1 MCENAEPSRKLE
13 RVMRNGLS
21 IRAGMAVALAVA
33 LAVGLLAG
41 LTPMLACAQ
50 SMPLE
55 NLDHFPRA
63 TLVIEAGGH
72 VRRFRAWIADT
83 TARQAQG
90 LMFVRN
96 LPADEGMIFPMHP
109 PQVAQFW
116 MANTYIPLDMLFV
129 APGGRIEKITVNAK
143 PFSLKTISSGTPVEA
158 VIEIGGG
165 EARTLGITVGSLVRW
180 TPVAAQ

>member
-1 MCENAEPSRKLE
+1 
-13 RVMRNGLS
+13 MRNGLS
-21 IRAGMAVALAVA
+21 IRAGMAAALAA
-33 LAVGLLAG
+33 GLLAG
-41 LTPMLACAQ
+41 LTPAPARAQ
-50 SMPLE
+50 SMTLE

-90 LMFVRN
+90 LMFVRD
-96 LPADEGMIFPMHP
+96 LPADEAMIFPMHP
-109 PQVAQFW
+109 TQVAKFW

-129 APGGRIEKITVNAK
+129 APGGRIEKIKVNAK
-143 PFSLKTISSGTPVEA
+143 PFSLKTISSGAPVEA

-165 EARTLGITVGSLVRW
+165 EAHALGITVGSLVRW
-180 TPVAAQ
+180 TPAVAK